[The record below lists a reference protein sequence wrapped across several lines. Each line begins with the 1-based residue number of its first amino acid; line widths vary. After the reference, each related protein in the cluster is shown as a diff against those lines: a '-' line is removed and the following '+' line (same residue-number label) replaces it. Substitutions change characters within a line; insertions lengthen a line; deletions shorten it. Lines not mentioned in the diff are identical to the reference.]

1 MASVTVTSLFSLHAA
16 TAAELTEGDLVTVL
30 NEIYEARVRAHFVGL
45 NLKISTD
52 VLESIKTR
60 YDDDGERLYYVIFE
74 FLKRL
79 DPKPTWRAI
88 VDALKS
94 ATVNMAKLA
103 EKIEAKFCSPPK
115 PDTGKGMQY
124 CTNTRH
130 WPHCQAYA
138 MIIDNI
144 ANASNKLHHAMM

>member
-1 MASVTVTSLFSLHAA
+1 VASVTVTSLFFSLHAA
-16 TAAELTEGDLVTVL
+16 CGATELTEGDLVTVL

-45 NLKISTD
+45 NLKIPTD

-60 YDDDGERLYYVIFE
+60 YDDDGERLYYVIME

-94 ATVNMAKLA
+94 PTVNMAKLA

-115 PDTGKGMQY
+115 PDTGRGRQLV
-124 CTNTRH
+124 
-130 WPHCQAYA
+130 PPLDIAASLPSLQLAA
-138 MIIDNI
+138 ID
-144 ANASNKLHHAMM
+144 LFT